1 MGIELPGMA
10 YYQIET
16 GSNRNHRSRN
26 IRVRYLSQCIVE
38 QRKLRQVCANAQ
50 TRQSLRCLHNQS
62 MDVDGD
68 SEQNYDI

>member
-16 GSNRNHRSRN
+16 GNYRNHRSRN
-26 IRVRYLSQCIVE
+26 MGVWSLSHCIVE
-38 QRKLRQVCANAQ
+38 QRRLRRVCANAQ
-50 TRQSLRCLHNQS
+50 TRQCLRCVHKQS

-68 SEQNYDI
+68 SDPNLDP